1 MHSNFWKGLIWL
13 IINYSNQ
20 FGLNYI
26 VTINHYQKKENQM
39 SNLTYIVL
47 QSIVL
52 IVYGSYVFNKY
63 KKRKA
68 LKALIKPI
76 QIVSHK

>member
-1 MHSNFWKGLIWL
+1 
-13 IINYSNQ
+13 
-20 FGLNYI
+20 
-26 VTINHYQKKENQM
+26 M
-39 SNLTYIVL
+39 SNLTYFIL